1 MEAVRGAQEEGGI
14 HTADS
19 HCCIVETDIPL

>member
-1 MEAVRGAQEEGGI
+1 MEAVRGAQEGGGI

-19 HCCIVETDIPL
+19 HCCMVETDTPL